1 MSLYIEDDGVS
12 KFVEETLNE
21 MRAYTTDH
29 HPCFHCGFPIRYPL
43 VARQSDIVLFQRLIE
58 AAKEVFDD
66 EDLKKRLLEELRKK
80 AIHSMLP
87 NRLNKG
93 SNTQIGGTK

>member
-1 MSLYIEDDGVS
+1 MRYVQDEYVS
-12 KFVEETLNE
+12 EFVEGTLTE
-21 MRAYTTDH
+21 MRAYLTDYH
-29 HPCFHCGFPIRYPL
+29 SCSACGCPVRYPL
-43 VARQSDIVLFQRLIE
+43 IARKSDMVLFQRLIE

>member
-1 MSLYIEDDGVS
+1 MSIYIEDDGVS

-43 VARQSDIVLFQRLIE
+43 VARQSWVYDFS
-58 AAKEVFDD
+58 
-66 EDLKKRLLEELRKK
+66 LLVGY
-80 AIHSMLP
+80 A
-87 NRLNKG
+87 
-93 SNTQIGGTK
+93 

>member
-29 HPCFHCGFPIRYPL
+29 HPCLHCGFPTRYPL
-43 VARQSDIVLFQRLIE
+43 IARQSDIELFQRLIRSAE
-58 AAKEVFDD
+58 EVLNEKGFRQKLLD
-66 EDLKKRLLEELRKK
+66 EIRRK
-80 AIHSMLP
+80 AIHSMLSR
-87 NRLNKG
+87 RLNK
-93 SNTQIGGTK
+93 